1 MNLSRLRRQKKTRE
15 VSNISARNVVPVTDT
30 AIQRPVLHPH
40 KAASEINHR
49 SYVTHTFRHA
59 AEVNDVAL
67 TPDAS
72 HLAVASDDPGFV
84 AAKGLSTLPDA
95 SVLIYELSK
104 KGLRS
109 VVSAHKSSVQA
120 VDLTRDAAFG
130 VSGDFAGVILVWDAA
145 TGARRATLI
154 GHRRAVTDVLIV
166 PHGDLVISTGIDATV
181 RLWDVDTEKCRRNL
195 SANVSITA
203 AGISADGNL
212 IACACT
218 DSTVRLW
225 DVRVPKQLQN
235 PLNHDGALTDC
246 VVTPD
251 GSVIASTSEVGVLT
265 LWDVGNRRSISTLKP
280 GGKLFGC
287 AITPNASRVLVT
299 GDRGLAL
306 FSDISSS
313 SEALDADFTRLKGHN
328 DSLRVRRCGINNDG
342 TMAVTGGFDHLVCL
356 HSLPQINPNALLN
369 VHAVAAPPVEQMT
382 ETETLFFAFVNDG
395 LSLHAVAVARAI
407 DIDFNMK
414 AVTRLSAVYVAHLCV
429 RTLLGDGFVFSDKYL
444 GGPAECGSFFYRK
457 LYHKL
462 SELVHSQRSYDFAVK
477 ILHDAREN
485 NILSSH
491 DVNSIL
497 GDALSNEY
505 TRDLFSQLS
514 TIMSQVYGEVSAR
527 ISSMEMRVENLHK
540 KVEDLKT
547 QLDQI
552 NIRRAKE
559 AKVQRYASL
568 VKFGLS
574 LVPIF
579 GSAAMGFVD
588 SSVNIIMSLDLES
601 MTSMGFE
608 LFSTTTQFVVDH
620 QLSRRRSKMRENSRA
635 AHDIC
640 AVEIAQHVLSES
652 FLKRLPEEDR
662 KELEN
667 GLEAVFKKPFKVL
680 KKSVDTIISEYL
692 EDVAVNP
699 RNASPPE
706 SPQVEPDEEENFES
720 LPGNLDQNEVHSR
733 LVSSFREWTKD
744 REVLSLRQACLCL
757 IHMVNQSFGTLET
770 GISEALC
777 SYASTV
783 FLDETHE
790 NIYSLVN
797 EAIFVTVGNIVCAHL
812 RQVLSMQLRTHFY
825 RASVGDDVLYST
837 VAKRLII
844 GVLDRHSTS
853 LNHESI
859 ASVEKEIEAE
869 IDNCEE
875 VNCTNFI
882 RIAAL
887 AILRQQ
893 RRLQLHKSEIK
904 EKY

>member
-1 MNLSRLRRQKKTRE
+1 MNFSKLRRHKKGRE
-15 VSNISARNVVPVTDT
+15 VSDLPARHVVPVID
-30 AIQRPVLHPH
+30 AALQLPVSLPN
-40 KAASEINHR
+40 KPAPEVKHR
-49 SYVTHTFRHA
+49 SSVTHTFRHA
-59 AEVNDVAL
+59 AEINDVAL
-67 TPDAS
+67 SPDAS

-84 AAKGLSTLPDA
+84 AAQGSSTLPDA
-95 SVLIYELSK
+95 SVLVYELSE

-130 VSGDFAGVILVWDAA
+130 VSGDFAGLILVWDAA
-145 TGARRATLI
+145 TGTRRATLI
-154 GHRRAVTDVLIV
+154 GHRRTVTDVLIV
-166 PHGDLVISTGIDATV
+166 PHGDLVISTGIDSSV

-212 IACACT
+212 IACACA

-225 DVRVPKQLQN
+225 DVRVSKQLQN
-235 PLNHDGALTDC
+235 PLHHDGILTDC
-246 VVTPD
+246 AVTPD
-251 GSVIASTSEVGVLT
+251 GFVIASTSEAGVLT
-265 LWDVGNRRSISTLKP
+265 LWDVGNRRPISTLKP

-313 SEALDADFTRLKGHN
+313 SESPEVDFTRLEGH
-328 DSLRVRRCGINNDG
+328 DGSLRVRRCALNNDG
-342 TMAVTGGFDHLVCL
+342 TIAVTAGFDHLACL
-356 HSLPQINPNALLN
+356 HSLPQGNQDALLN
-369 VHAVAAPPVEQMT
+369 VHAVAAPPMEQMT
-382 ETETLFFAFVNDG
+382 EMETLFFAFVNDG
-395 LSLHAVAVARAI
+395 LPLQAVVVARAI

-429 RTLLGDGFVFSDKYL
+429 RTLLGDGIEFSDKDL
-444 GGPAECGSFFYRK
+444 GGRAERGSFFYRK
-457 LYHKL
+457 LYHKV

-477 ILHDAREN
+477 ILHDARES

-505 TRDLFSQLS
+505 TRNLFSQLS
-514 TIMSQVYGEVSAR
+514 TIMSQVYSELSAH
-527 ISSMEMRVENLHK
+527 ISSMETRVEKLRD
-540 KVEDLKT
+540 KVDDLKT
-547 QLDQI
+547 QLDRM
-552 NIRRAKE
+552 NIRKVKE
-559 AKVQRYASL
+559 AKLQRYASL

-579 GSAAMGFVD
+579 GYAAMAFVD

-608 LFSTTTQFVVDH
+608 LFNTTSQFVIDNE
-620 QLSRRRSKMRENSRA
+620 LARRRSKMSENSRPV
-635 AHDIC
+635 HDIW
-640 AVEIAQHVLSES
+640 AVEIAQRVLSES

-662 KELEN
+662 KGLEK
-667 GLEAVFKKPFKVL
+667 GLEAIFERPFKVL
-680 KKSVDTIISEYL
+680 KRSVDAVISEYL
-692 EDVAVNP
+692 EDVAINSH
-699 RNASPPE
+699 NASLPE
-706 SPQVEPDEEENFES
+706 SPHVETDEQKNVVS
-720 LPGNLDQNEVHSR
+720 LPGDSNQNDINSR
-733 LVSSFREWTKD
+733 LVSSFRERSKD
-744 REVLSLRQACLCL
+744 REVLSLRQACLCV
-757 IHMVNQSFGTLET
+757 IHIVNQLFGTLET

-777 SYASTV
+777 SYASTI

-797 EAIFVTVGNIVCAHL
+797 EAIFVKVGNVVCAHL
-812 RQVLSMQLRTHFY
+812 RQVLSMQLSTHFN
-825 RASVGDDVLYST
+825 RASVGDDVLYGA

-844 GVLDRHSTS
+844 GVLNLHSTS
-853 LNHESI
+853 LNDRASI
-859 ASVEKEIEAE
+859 ASVEEEIEIE

-893 RRLQLHKSEIK
+893 RRLQMHKSE
-904 EKY
+904 